1 MLKKILLV
9 LGVIIAILLVLILK
23 QPDDFSISRSITIA
37 ASPQRVFEQIND
49 LRKWETWS
57 PWAKLYPN
65 STAIFEGAESGQ
77 GAIFKWSGNKDVGE
91 GKQEIIE
98 SKTGELVRIKIDFIK
113 PFEGSNDVEFSFIP
127 EGEGTITTWS
137 MSGKNNFIGKCIS
150 LVMDCETIL
159 GPMFEKGLTNLKA
172 VAEAVPQDGA
182 ANPTIPNP

>member
-77 GAIFKWSGNKDVGE
+77 GAIFKWSGNQDVG
-91 GKQEIIE
+91 
-98 SKTGELVRIKIDFIK
+98 
-113 PFEGSNDVEFSFIP
+113 
-127 EGEGTITTWS
+127 
-137 MSGKNNFIGKCIS
+137 
-150 LVMDCETIL
+150 
-159 GPMFEKGLTNLKA
+159 
-172 VAEAVPQDGA
+172 
-182 ANPTIPNP
+182 

>member
-1 MLKKILLV
+1 M
-9 LGVIIAILLVLILK
+9 
-23 QPDDFSISRSITIA
+23 
-37 ASPQRVFEQIND
+37 
-49 LRKWETWS
+49 
-57 PWAKLYPN
+57 
-65 STAIFEGAESGQ
+65 
-77 GAIFKWSGNKDVGE
+77 
-91 GKQEIIE
+91 
-98 SKTGELVRIKIDFIK
+98 RIKIDFIK

-150 LVMDCETIL
+150 LVMDCETML